1 MILICFKS
9 LNFSAMAI
17 CRTMLP
23 TENKRIGRKML
34 ITDPIYRAEQAIKN
48 RNTVMIFLSHH
59 RYSTLE
65 NIRYELGMKSKASA
79 SRILKKLCQEGH
91 VKKEELS
98 DNITNVTLFGVT
110 RKGLDTYHFNL
121 DNNKSFLKSRVS
133 LRTLNHTLTNQKVG
147 SLLKKSARLTDV
159 RVINAEIGNFKQ
171 YEHIMKFKHRPDL
184 VLVGKTKTDIVVHVI
199 ETELTLKDSK
209 RYNPIL
215 KEYLQLRRINK
226 ISTVWYFVKNE
237 KAKERLRQMMDKLK
251 YKLIKHRD
259 EREVWDHLFRIET
272 IALLG
277 K

>member
-1 MILICFKS
+1 
-9 LNFSAMAI
+9 
-17 CRTMLP
+17 MLP

-79 SRILKKLCQEGH
+79 SRILKKLCEEGH
-91 VKKEELS
+91 VKKEELC
-98 DNITNVTLFGVT
+98 DNITKVTLFGIT

-121 DNNKSFLKSRVS
+121 DNNKPFLKSRVS

-147 SLLKKSARLTDV
+147 TLLKKSTRLTDV
-159 RVINAEIGNFKQ
+159 KVINAEIGNFKQ

-184 VLVGKTKTDIVVHVI
+184 VLVGKGKTDIIVHVI

-209 RYNPIL
+209 RYHPIL
-215 KEYLQLRRINK
+215 KEFLELKRKNK
-226 ISTVWYFVKNE
+226 IHGVWYFVRNE
-237 KAKERLRQMMDKLK
+237 KAKERLQKMISDLK
-251 YKLIKHRD
+251 YKLIRNEE
-259 EREVWDHLFRIET
+259 ERKVWDKLFKIET
-272 IALLG
+272 IELLG